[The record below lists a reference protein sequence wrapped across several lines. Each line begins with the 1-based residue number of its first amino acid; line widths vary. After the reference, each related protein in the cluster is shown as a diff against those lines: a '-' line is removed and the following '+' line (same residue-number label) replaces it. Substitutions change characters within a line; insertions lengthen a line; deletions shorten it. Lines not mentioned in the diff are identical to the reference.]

1 MTPAQITNDQ
11 YAENLLFE
19 AARLLSIHC
28 PRCARARLR
37 RIARHDAE
45 TTGVDY
51 EEALRNREIDLED
64 LTSQVDFSKITLS
77 DC

>member
-1 MTPAQITNDQ
+1 MDTRNTDR
-11 YAENLLFE
+11 YARNLLYE
-19 AARLLSIHC
+19 AVRLLSIHC

-51 EEALRNREIDLED
+51 EEALARRVQELEE
-64 LTSQVDFSKITLS
+64 LF
-77 DC
+77 

>member
-1 MTPAQITNDQ
+1 METRNTDR
-11 YAENLLFE
+11 YARNLLYE
-19 AARLLSIHC
+19 AARLLSIRC

-51 EEALRNREIDLED
+51 EDALRQRELELYELFD
-64 LTSQVDFSKITLS
+64 TVQNFV
-77 DC
+77 

>member
-1 MTPAQITNDQ
+1 MATRNTDN
-11 YAENLLFE
+11 YARELLFE

>member
-1 MTPAQITNDQ
+1 MMTAMDTDN
-11 YAENLLFE
+11 YARELLFE
-19 AARLLSIHC
+19 AARLLSIRC

-51 EEALRNREIDLED
+51 EDALRQRELE
-64 LTSQVDFSKITLS
+64 LYELFS
-77 DC
+77 

>member
-1 MTPAQITNDQ
+1 METRNTDN
-11 YAENLLFE
+11 YARELLYE

-37 RIARHDAE
+37 RIAWHDAE

-51 EEALRNREIDLED
+51 EDALKQRERELIKMTE
-64 LTSQVDFSKITLS
+64 
-77 DC
+77 

>member
-1 MTPAQITNDQ
+1 METKNTDE
-11 YAENLLFE
+11 YARELLYE
-19 AARLLSIHC
+19 AARLLSIRC

-51 EEALRNREIDLED
+51 EDALRQRELE
-64 LTSQVDFSKITLS
+64 LYELFS
-77 DC
+77 

>member
-1 MTPAQITNDQ
+1 MTPTTNDE
-11 YAENLLFE
+11 YSRRYLYE
-19 AARLLSIHC
+19 AACLLSIHC

-51 EEALRNREIDLED
+51 EDALRQRELE
-64 LTSQVDFSKITLS
+64 LYELFS
-77 DC
+77 